1 MENLQNK
8 KWWMYVH
15 NDLRELLTQS
25 RFLIDNLKKW
35 EVDKEQR
42 FQDYAFIVFPAAK
55 AYEGFL
61 KTLFFDMGFMGKD
74 DYYGKRFRIGRSLN
88 PSLEKRFRS
97 NESIYDKLV
106 EYLGGYELADTLWD
120 TWKNCRNMLFH
131 WFPNEKNAISFAE
144 AENRVMDVVNAMDK
158 AYEECKIKG
167 KR

>member
-61 KTLFFDMGFMGKD
+61 KTLFLTPFGILGKTAEICSFTGFLTRKMQSHLLRRK
-74 DYYGKRFRIGRSLN
+74 IG
-88 PSLEKRFRS
+88 
-97 NESIYDKLV
+97 
-106 EYLGGYELADTLWD
+106 
-120 TWKNCRNMLFH
+120 
-131 WFPNEKNAISFAE
+131 
-144 AENRVMDVVNAMDK
+144 
-158 AYEECKIKG
+158 
-167 KR
+167 